1 MFLNF
6 PLKPDQKVLIMFLP
20 LYQAFEVIEIPN
32 GMRILAPEHAEKE
45 SGYNEWRHMVA
56 RIIEQT
62 QADVTQEVMTSW
74 AVLPRIADSMAE
86 NDLLIVVQAR
96 PSTVSFHPDMMQTGE
111 VLKTAF
117 RERNYL
123 VIFPQLKLDAQQDN
137 PFFSEF
143 ARHNESSFVL
153 FERLHNKRHQSKEG
167 AD

>member
-1 MFLNF
+1 
-6 PLKPDQKVLIMFLP
+6 
-20 LYQAFEVIEIPN
+20 
-32 GMRILAPEHAEKE
+32 MRILAPEHAEKE

-143 ARHNESSFVL
+143 ARHNESSFAL
-153 FERLHNKRHQSKEG
+153 FERLHNKRHQGKEG